1 MAWVNEKVETVK
13 SKMSSTRAR
22 MGNAAG
28 RTKKKIGKAL
38 KRAYHVPKNRIMAT
52 KTGQTAKKKYRKA
65 KSATIYAKEKFAE
78 FKDEITLK
86 ETKMELKYVLKKK
99 WWLPLM
105 VFLLTYGLCSG
116 SVDGCSLGLIFVPF
130 KMVVCGFLYIFKLLS
145 DLLGCRDCEMAAFG
159 GPLLVVLYI
168 LLGTLNFL
176 AWLLQC
182 PRPELIPAIVEASKS
197 EIPWL
202 LIILALLVLPFLIYL
217 LVKYCRGKPTILL
230 KNDEGLWEY
239 APSQKKQIMK
249 GDRRQFKMKGN

>member
-38 KRAYHVPKNRIMAT
+38 KRAYHVPRNRIMAT
-52 KTGQTAKKKYRKA
+52 KTGQAAKKKYRKA

-130 KMVVCGFLYIFKLLS
+130 KMIVCGFLYIFKLLS

>member
-38 KRAYHVPKNRIMAT
+38 KRAYHVPRNRIMAT
-52 KTGQTAKKKYRKA
+52 KTGQAAKKKYRKA

-86 ETKMELKYVLKKK
+86 ETKMELQYVLKKK

-116 SVDGCSLGLIFVPF
+116 SVDGCSLGLISIPF
-130 KMVVCGFLYIFKLLS
+130 KMIVCGFLFIFKLLS
-145 DLLGCRDCEMAAFG
+145 DLLGCRDCEIAAFG

>member
-38 KRAYHVPKNRIMAT
+38 KRAYHVPRNRIMAT
-52 KTGQTAKKKYRKA
+52 KTGQAAKKKYRKA

-130 KMVVCGFLYIFKLLS
+130 KMIVCGFLYIFKLLS

-168 LLGTLNFL
+168 LLGTLNFF

>member
-52 KTGQTAKKKYRKA
+52 KTGQAAKKKYRKA

-130 KMVVCGFLYIFKLLS
+130 KMIVCGFLYIFKLLS

-176 AWLLQC
+176 AWMLQC

>member
-1 MAWVNEKVETVK
+1 MAWVTEKVETVK
-13 SKMSSTRAR
+13 SKMSSTRSK

-28 RTKKKIGKAL
+28 RTKKKIGKAM

-52 KTGQTAKKKYRKA
+52 ETGQAARKKYRKA
-65 KSATIYAKEKFAE
+65 KNAAIYTKEKFAE
-78 FKDEITLK
+78 FKAEVTLK
-86 ETKMELKYVLKKK
+86 QIKSELKFVLKKK
-99 WWLPLM
+99 WWVPLL

-130 KMVVCGFLYIFKLLS
+130 KMIICGFLYIFKLLS
-145 DLLGCRDCEMAAFG
+145 DLLGCKDCEMAAFG
-159 GPLLVVLYI
+159 GPFLVLLYV
-168 LLGTLNFL
+168 LLGLLNFL

-182 PRPELIPAIVEASKS
+182 PRPELIPAIVEASKN

-202 LIILALLVLPFLIYL
+202 LIILALLLLPFLIYL

-230 KNDEGLWEY
+230 KNNEGLWEY

-249 GDRRQFKMKGN
+249 GDRRQFKMKSN

>member
-52 KTGQTAKKKYRKA
+52 KTGQAAKKKYRKA

-130 KMVVCGFLYIFKLLS
+130 KMIVCGFLYIFKLLS
-145 DLLGCRDCEMAAFG
+145 NLLGCRDCEMAAFG

>member
-52 KTGQTAKKKYRKA
+52 KTGQAAKKKYRKA

-130 KMVVCGFLYIFKLLS
+130 KMIVCGFLYIFKLLS

-182 PRPELIPAIVEASKS
+182 PRPELILAIVEASKS
-197 EIPWL
+197 EIPL
-202 LIILALLVLPFLIYL
+202 CRYIYD
-217 LVKYCRGKPTILL
+217 KTSQGTIH
-230 KNDEGLWEY
+230 Y
-239 APSQKKQIMK
+239 VQIK
-249 GDRRQFKMKGN
+249 

>member
-38 KRAYHVPKNRIMAT
+38 KRAYHVPRNRIMAT
-52 KTGQTAKKKYRKA
+52 KTGQAAKKKYRKA

-130 KMVVCGFLYIFKLLS
+130 KMIVCGFLYIFKLLS

-176 AWLLQC
+176 AWMLQC

>member
-38 KRAYHVPKNRIMAT
+38 KRAYHVPRNRIMAT
-52 KTGQTAKKKYRKA
+52 KTGQAAKKKYRKA

-130 KMVVCGFLYIFKLLS
+130 KMIVCGFLYIFKLLS

-230 KNDEGLWEY
+230 KNDKGLWEY

-249 GDRRQFKMKGN
+249 HDRRQFKMKGN

>member
-38 KRAYHVPKNRIMAT
+38 KRAYHVPRNRIMAT
-52 KTGQTAKKKYRKA
+52 KTGQAAKKKYRKA

-86 ETKMELKYVLKKK
+86 ETKMELQYVLKKK

-130 KMVVCGFLYIFKLLS
+130 KMIVCGFLYIFKLFS

-176 AWLLQC
+176 AWMLQC

>member
-38 KRAYHVPKNRIMAT
+38 KRAYHVPRNRIMAT
-52 KTGQTAKKKYRKA
+52 KTGQAAKKKYRKA

-130 KMVVCGFLYIFKLLS
+130 KMIVCGFLYIFKLLS

-168 LLGTLNFL
+168 LLGTLNTL
-176 AWLLQC
+176 AWMFQC

-249 GDRRQFKMKGN
+249 HDRRQFKMKGN